1 MKSGIGIVKMSFF
14 VFMNKTVVY
23 NTLPAPERTCIWIL
37 NQGMVT
43 QYVEDM
49 CQDHTRERE
58 MKILEAVADLIIL
71 QLRRCE
77 LRDGPLGRSEDTRI
91 TQRVNV
97 LATG

>member
-1 MKSGIGIVKMSFF
+1 MRQHVTCAGAYIYLDGII
-14 VFMNKTVVY
+14 
-23 NTLPAPERTCIWIL
+23 
-37 NQGMVT
+37 T

-49 CQDHTRERE
+49 CQYHTGEKD

-77 LRDGPLGRSEDTRI
+77 LRDGPLGTSEDTRI
-91 TQRVNV
+91 TQWVNA

>member
-1 MKSGIGIVKMSFF
+1 MKSGIGIVNMSFF

-23 NTLPAPERTCIWIL
+23 NTFPAPERTCIWIL

-49 CQDHTRERE
+49 CQHHTRERD
-58 MKILEAVADLIIL
+58 MKILEAVADLFIL
-71 QLRRCE
+71 QLRICK
-77 LRDGPLGRSEDTRI
+77 LRDGPLETSEDTRI
-91 TQRVNV
+91 TQWVNA